1 MYHYQLT
8 IVRKIK
14 VALMGVATAG
24 VLFGSACSAVDIR
37 QNFVA
42 GTQAFI
48 KGYTTDLWEAV
59 FPSAEE
65 LVSFGGTD
73 E

>member
-1 MYHYQLT
+1 MHHHQPN

-14 VALMGVATAG
+14 VALLGVATAG
-24 VLFGSACSAVDIR
+24 VLFGSACSAVDLR

-59 FPSAEE
+59 LPSAEE
-65 LVSFGGTD
+65 IVSFGGVD